1 PDGVAPGTARAIG
14 RRDHRPGDGM
24 RRGGHDPSV
33 IRNAVIHIA
42 NEQPLLADLY
52 DMPTSTD
59 VSLVCTNI
67 RMLDGKK
74 PVFVD
79 HQNSVFVFPYDTIR
93 FLEIMAA
100 SATGLDTGDDAL
112 IPVGAGGNGANGAA
126 GDAAEADDDLELDE
140 DFLQRIREV

>member
-1 PDGVAPGTARAIG
+1 
-14 RRDHRPGDGM
+14 
-24 RRGGHDPSV
+24 V
-33 IRNAVIHIA
+33 IRNVVIHIA

-79 HQNSVFVFPYDTIR
+79 HSNSVFVFPYDTIR

-100 SATGLDTGDDAL
+100 AATGLDVGDDAL
-112 IPVGAGGNGANGAA
+112 IPVGAGANGVN
-126 GDAAEADDDLELDE
+126 GTVGAEPEPEADLELDE
-140 DFLQRIREV
+140 DFLRRIREV

>member
-1 PDGVAPGTARAIG
+1 MTDPGASTHHPA
-14 RRDHRPGDGM
+14 
-24 RRGGHDPSV
+24 V

-52 DMPTSTD
+52 EMPTSAD

-79 HQNSVFVFPYDTIR
+79 YPGSVFVFPYQALR
-93 FLEIMAA
+93 FVEIMAA
-100 SATGLDTGDDAL
+100 SVAGLTPEGEDL
-112 IPVGAGGNGANGAA
+112 VPVPADGASTNGHDEAA
-126 GDAAEADDDLELDE
+126 GEAEADLELDE
-140 DFLQRIREV
+140 DFLRRIREV